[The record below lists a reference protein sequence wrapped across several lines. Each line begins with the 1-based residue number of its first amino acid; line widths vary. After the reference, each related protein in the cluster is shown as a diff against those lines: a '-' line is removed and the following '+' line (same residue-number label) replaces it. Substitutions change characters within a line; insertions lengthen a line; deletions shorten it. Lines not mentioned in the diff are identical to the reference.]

1 LPEMLSEELLLPEAF
16 LLKEKRDQHDSW
28 IDFIIFV
35 PMKIHNKP
43 KKRFGQNF
51 LQDENILNNIV
62 KEINPQLNDTIIEIG
77 PGYGALTQKLL
88 ASAEKLIAVEID
100 NELTQNLKEKYPEL
114 KLINEDFLETD
125 LLKLSS
131 SEKKLRIV
139 GNIPYNI
146 TSPILFK
153 LIENN
158 KLIKDAVFMVQ
169 LEVAK
174 RMTANRGTKDYGIL
188 AVVLKYFTDTS
199 LCFKI
204 SPNVFY
210 PKPKV
215 YSALVHIRFKEM
227 IDSEAEQKLII
238 QIVKAAFGNRRKTLK
253 NSFGNSIFHEIDFSN
268 SGIDLTLRA
277 ENLAVEDFRKLTSF
291 VITDSPVR
299 K

>member
-1 LPEMLSEELLLPEAF
+1 
-16 LLKEKRDQHDSW
+16 
-28 IDFIIFV
+28 
-35 PMKIHNKP
+35 MKIQNKP

-51 LQDENILNNIV
+51 LQDENILNKIV
-62 KEINPQLNDTIIEIG
+62 KEINPQQDDLIIEIG
-77 PGYGALTQKLL
+77 PGYGALTQKLNSL
-88 ASAEKLIAVEID
+88 TENLIAVEID
-100 NELTQNLKEKYPEL
+100 NGLAEEL
-114 KLINEDFLETD
+114 KLKFPNLRLINEDFLETNLSQ
-125 LLKLSS
+125 LLTDG
-131 SEKKLRIV
+131 KKLRVV

-174 RMTANRGTKDYGIL
+174 RMTSSRGTKDYGIL
-188 AVVLKYFTDTS
+188 AVVLKYFTETE

-215 YSALVHIRFKEM
+215 FSALIHIHFKKMQQSDE
-227 IDSEAEQKLII
+227 EQKMFIA
-238 QIVKAAFGNRRKTLK
+238 IVKAAFGNRRKTLK
-253 NSFGNSIFHEIDFSN
+253 NSFSNSIFHEIDFSN

-277 ENLAVEDFRKLTSF
+277 ENLSVDDF
-291 VITDSPVR
+291 VILTRHAMKSSSGFTR

>member
-1 LPEMLSEELLLPEAF
+1 
-16 LLKEKRDQHDSW
+16 
-28 IDFIIFV
+28 
-35 PMKIHNKP
+35 MKIHNKP

-51 LQDENILNNIV
+51 LQDENILNKIV
-62 KEINPQLNDTIIEIG
+62 KEINLKSEDRIIEIG

-88 ASAEKLIAVEID
+88 SFTENLTAVEID
-100 NELTQNLKEKYPEL
+100 NGLADDLKKKLPHL
-114 KLINEDFLETD
+114 HLINEDFLETD
-125 LLKLSS
+125 LSRLDSS
-131 SEKKLRIV
+131 GKKLRVV

-158 KLIKDAVFMVQ
+158 KLVKDAVFMVQ

-174 RMTANRGTKDYGIL
+174 RMTANKGVKDYGIL
-188 AVVLKYFTDTS
+188 AVVLKYFTETE

-215 YSALVHIRFKEM
+215 FSALVHIHFKEM
-227 IDSEAEQKLII
+227 KYSEEEQKLFIA
-238 QIVKAAFGNRRKTLK
+238 IVKAAYGNRRKTLK
-253 NSFGNSIFHEIDFSN
+253 NSFSNSIFHEIDFSN
-268 SGIDLTLRA
+268 SGIDLSLRA
-277 ENLAVEDFRKLTSF
+277 ENLSVDDF
-291 VITDSPVR
+291 VILTRHALKFSSGFTR

>member
-1 LPEMLSEELLLPEAF
+1 
-16 LLKEKRDQHDSW
+16 
-28 IDFIIFV
+28 
-35 PMKIHNKP
+35 MKFQNKP

-51 LQDENILNNIV
+51 LQDENILNKIV
-62 KEINPQLNDTIIEIG
+62 REINPQPDDFIIEIG
-77 PGYGALTQKLL
+77 PGYGALTQKLF
-88 ASAEKLIAVEID
+88 SATDNLIAVEID
-100 NELTQNLKEKYPEL
+100 NELAEEL
-114 KLINEDFLETD
+114 KSKFPQLQLINEDFLETE
-125 LLKLSS
+125 LVKLSK
-131 SEKKLRIV
+131 EGKKLRIV

-188 AVVLKYFTDTS
+188 AVVLKYFSETK

-215 YSALVHIRFKEM
+215 FSALVQIKFKE
-227 IDSEAEQKLII
+227 IKYPEEEQKLFI
-238 QIVKAAFGNRRKTLK
+238 QIVKASFGNRRKILK
-253 NSFGNSIFHEIDFSN
+253 NSLSNSIFHEIDFSN
-268 SGIDLTLRA
+268 SGIDLSLRA
-277 ENLAVEDFRKLTSF
+277 ENLSVEDFIALTEFVMKHSGYIRK
-291 VITDSPVR
+291 
-299 K
+299 

>member
-1 LPEMLSEELLLPEAF
+1 
-16 LLKEKRDQHDSW
+16 
-28 IDFIIFV
+28 
-35 PMKIHNKP
+35 MKIQNKP

-51 LQDENILNNIV
+51 LKDDNILNKIV
-62 KEINPQLNDTIIEIG
+62 KEINPQPDDLIIEIG

-88 ASAEKLIAVEID
+88 SATENLIAVEID
-100 NELTQNLKEKYPEL
+100 NKLAKDLKERFPPL
-114 KLINEDFLETD
+114 HLINEDFLETD
-125 LLKLSS
+125 LSQLTT

-158 KLIKDAVFMVQ
+158 ELIKDAVFMVQ
-169 LEVAK
+169 YEVAK
-174 RMTANRGTKDYGIL
+174 RMTSNKGTKDYGIL
-188 AVVLKYFTDTS
+188 AVVLKYFTETK

-215 YSALVHIRFKEM
+215 YSALVHINFKEM
-227 IDSEAEQKLII
+227 KQPEEEQKLFID
-238 QIVKAAFGNRRKTLK
+238 IVKAAFGNRRKTLK
-253 NSFGNSIFHEIDFSN
+253 NSLGNSIFHEIDFSN

-277 ENLAVEDFRKLTSF
+277 ENLSADDFVTLTKYAVKHLEFTR
-291 VITDSPVR
+291 I
-299 K
+299 

>member
-1 LPEMLSEELLLPEAF
+1 
-16 LLKEKRDQHDSW
+16 
-28 IDFIIFV
+28 
-35 PMKIHNKP
+35 MKIQNKP

-51 LQDENILNNIV
+51 LQDENILNKIL
-62 KEINPQLNDTIIEIG
+62 KEINPQKEDLIIEIG
-77 PGYGALTQKLL
+77 PGYGALTQMLL
-88 ASAEKLIAVEID
+88 SATENLIAVEID
-100 NELTQNLKEKYPEL
+100 NELAKDLKERFPQL
-114 KLINEDFLETD
+114 NLINEDFLETD
-125 LLKLSS
+125 ISQLSNNG
-131 SEKKLRIV
+131 KKLRVV

-174 RMTANRGTKDYGIL
+174 RMTSDRGSKDYGIL
-188 AVVLKYFTDTS
+188 AVVLKYFTDTR

-215 YSALVHIRFKEM
+215 YSALVHIQFKE
-227 IDSEAEQKLII
+227 IKQPEDEQKLFI

-253 NSFGNSIFHEIDFSN
+253 NSLSNSIFHEIDFSN

-277 ENLAVEDFRKLTSF
+277 ENLSVDNFVTLTKYAVKHSEFTR
-291 VITDSPVR
+291 I
-299 K
+299 